1 MRQPHEVIS
10 VKRRGLASRSGFTIV
25 IRDLAVSTVIG
36 VPSHERARS
45 QSLMMDL
52 DIEVAASRAGE
63 SDDLGDTIDYGAVVD
78 DLRECLAGKG
88 YYLLERLAE
97 FVAGRILSKYGA
109 ARVRVK
115 VAKIGIVKDVGLV
128 GVDLERFR
136 QPEIENK

>member
-1 MRQPHEVIS
+1 
-10 VKRRGLASRSGFTIV
+10 
-25 IRDLAVSTVIG
+25 
-36 VPSHERARS
+36 
-45 QSLMMDL
+45 MMDL